1 MLVATLLTKFKMLDI
16 ERYTSIG
23 FSHIHLKLYSIVMR
37 ALGLDKTQLITL
49 IPLSLSGVAQLWYA
63 SLKSSCW
70 RTWED
75 GVGVSKIVLVQ
86 Q

>member
-1 MLVATLLTKFKMLDI
+1 
-16 ERYTSIG
+16 
-23 FSHIHLKLYSIVMR
+23 MR
-37 ALGLDKTQLITL
+37 ALGLDETQLITL
-49 IPLSLSGVAQLWYA
+49 IPLSLSGVAQRWYA
-63 SLKSSCW
+63 SLESSCW